1 MTNVEGNP
9 NDEARRE
16 SDAARRSFRHSVF
29 VIDSSFVIRI
39 SACLFADEQEQ
50 EQEHEWGARLGIGTE
65 RSMDSRWLG
74 SQLSSPR
81 PGLIMIVGATEE
93 RHLVE
98 HVLLEPFQPEIDDWC
113 DK

>member
-39 SACLFADEQEQ
+39 SAFLFADEQEQ
-50 EQEHEWGARLGIGTE
+50 EQEHE
-65 RSMDSRWLG
+65 
-74 SQLSSPR
+74 
-81 PGLIMIVGATEE
+81 
-93 RHLVE
+93 
-98 HVLLEPFQPEIDDWC
+98 
-113 DK
+113 